1 MHDVVVIG
9 SGPGGYVAAIR
20 AAQLGLKTALVEEE
34 AVGGVCLNWGCIPT
48 KALLRNA
55 EILELL
61 HRADEFGF
69 RFDNLQADY
78 GVAID
83 RSRKVV
89 RRLVSG
95 VEYLLDRKNKVE
107 RFMSR
112 GRLAGPNQVV
122 LEKDSQTLE
131 AKNIIVATGGRP
143 KTFGIPID
151 GQQIVTSREI
161 LEQRDLPR
169 SLAIMGAGAVGV
181 EFAYLYQA
189 YGVPV
194 TLIEALPRI
203 VPNEDEEISKAL
215 EKAFRDSGMTIHTG
229 TRVNQAEPTGE
240 GVRIA
245 LAGPQGEQTII
256 ADRFLVAVGISP
268 NVEDLGLDEAGIELD
283 RGFIKI
289 DESMRTSVPNV
300 YAIGDVT
307 GKLALAHVGSAQ
319 GVVAA
324 ETIAGAE
331 THSINYVDMPRAT
344 YCQPH
349 VASLGLTEAQAREQG
364 YEVRIGKFPFT
375 ANGKALGLAEAEGFI
390 KIVADAKYGEILGAH
405 FIGPEVTELI
415 AEIGLIKML
424 EGTATELGRTVHA
437 HPTLSETL
445 MEAGLA
451 VNNEAIH
458 F

>member
-9 SGPGGYVAAIR
+9 GGPGGYVAAIR

-48 KALLRNA
+48 KSLLRNA
-55 EILELL
+55 EILDVL

-69 RFDNLQADY
+69 RFDNLQVDY

-89 RRLVSG
+89 KRLVSG

-122 LEKDSQTLE
+122 LENDGRTLE
-131 AKNIIVATGGRP
+131 AKNIVIATGSRP

-161 LEQRDLPR
+161 LEQRDLPK
-169 SLAIMGAGAVGV
+169 SLAVMGAGAVGV
-181 EFAYLYQA
+181 EFAYLYQT

-203 VPNEDEEISKAL
+203 VPNEDEEISQAL
-215 EKAFRDSGMTIHTG
+215 EKAFRDSGITIHTG

-240 GVRIA
+240 GVRIT

-268 NVEDLGLDEAGIELD
+268 NVEDLGLEEAGVELD
-283 RGFIKI
+283 RGFVKI
-289 DESMRTSVPNV
+289 DESMRTSVPNI

-331 THSINYVDMPRAT
+331 THTLSYVDMPRAT

-364 YEVRIGKFPFT
+364 YDVRIGRFPFQ
-375 ANGKALGLAEAEGFI
+375 ANGRALGMAEGQGFI
-390 KIVADAKYGEILGAH
+390 KLVADAKYGEILGAH

-424 EGTATELGRTVHA
+424 EGTATELGRTVHP

-445 MEAGLA
+445 MEAGLG
-451 VNNEAIH
+451 VNDEAIH
-458 F
+458 I